1 MPGSEARKTED
12 TIRRIWIAGRCCMGT
27 WNATPFGN
35 DTAMD
40 WLSDL
45 TADNGGQALV
55 RSVFARIESTGY
67 PDAPEAEE
75 AVAAAA
81 VIGAAATDPVG
92 AIHADARRWITTS
105 GFAPDPDVLSRALR
119 VLAAVGSKSELR
131 DLWEESGQLTAW
143 LKQIDTLRERVQR
156 ALDNGVPARIPKTAG
171 APRSLHKMLALYATQ
186 PDPTLRQKIRAKVTA
201 LKDPNGTSADTDW
214 QRPIALVARHGLLEE
229 TRQLL
234 ASGAD
239 PSRDS
244 SRAFVLACAAGHLD
258 VAGALV
264 DAGATIFHEH
274 RPVAGSSVGM
284 QVPVTDP
291 AEPIQGH
298 RYCLALF
305 AVARAGSPSAADYL
319 RALGADIGQTDLN
332 GETLVH
338 KAAEAGCVP
347 MIHYLLDAGLDP
359 GKPKGRSG
367 ETPLHYAVRAGQAGA
382 VIALLERGANPNAV
396 DRFEGEEHQWRE
408 TPLDLAE
415 SPEIR
420 ALLIAHGARSQNL
433 DGAG

>member
-1 MPGSEARKTED
+1 
-12 TIRRIWIAGRCCMGT
+12 MGT

-40 WLSDL
+40 WLSEL
-45 TADNGGQALV
+45 TSDSGGRVLL
-55 RSVFARIESTGY
+55 RSLFARIESTEY
-67 PDAPEAEE
+67 PDALEAEE

-105 GFAPDPDVLSRALR
+105 GFAPDPEVLCQALR
-119 VLAAVGSKSELR
+119 VLAALASKSELR
-131 DLWEESGQLTAW
+131 DLWEESGQLKAW
-143 LKQIDTLRERVQR
+143 LKQMDTLRERLQR
-156 ALDNGVPARIPKTAG
+156 ALDNGVPARSPKSAG

-214 QRPIALVARHGLLEE
+214 QHPLVLVARHGLLEE
-229 TRQLL
+229 TRRLL
-234 ASGAD
+234 ARGAD
-239 PSRDS
+239 PACDS

-258 VAGALV
+258 VARALV
-264 DAGATIFHEH
+264 DAGSTIFHEH
-274 RPVAGSSVGM
+274 RLVPGAILGV

-291 AEPIQGH
+291 GEPLRGH
-298 RYCLALF
+298 RYCSALF
-305 AVARAGSPSAADYL
+305 AVARGGSPVAADYL

-347 MIHYLLDAGLDP
+347 MIQYLLDAGLDP
-359 GKPKGRSG
+359 GKPKGASG
-367 ETPLHYAVRAGQAGA
+367 ETPLHYAVRAGQFAA
-382 VIALLERGANPNAV
+382 VSALLERGANPNAV
-396 DRFEGEEHQWRE
+396 DRFEGEEHRWSE

-420 ALLIAHGARSQNL
+420 ALLIAHGAVSGSENR
-433 DGAG
+433 DGGS